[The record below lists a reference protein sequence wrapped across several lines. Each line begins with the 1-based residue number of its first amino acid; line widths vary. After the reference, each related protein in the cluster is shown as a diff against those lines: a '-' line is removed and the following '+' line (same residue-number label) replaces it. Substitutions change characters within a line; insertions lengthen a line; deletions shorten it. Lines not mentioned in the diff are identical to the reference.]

1 MSLIL
6 LSLLLLFVLLW
17 RVLGAAWRLWSL
29 LPQRNAD
36 FGLVEGDTGGRP

>member
-6 LSLLLLFVLLW
+6 VVLLLL
-17 RVLGAAWRLWSL
+17 VLGGRVAHAAWRLWSA
-29 LPQRNAD
+29 LPRRNAD

>member
-6 LSLLLLFVLLW
+6 VVLLLFVVG
-17 RVLGAAWRLWSL
+17 RAARAAWRLWSA
-29 LPQRNAD
+29 LPRRNAD

>member
-6 LSLLLLFVLLW
+6 ILLLLYIVG
-17 RVLGAAWRLWSL
+17 RVARAAWRLWSA
-29 LPQRNAD
+29 LPSRNAD

>member
-6 LSLLLLFVLLW
+6 LSLLLLVLLG
-17 RVLGAAWRLWSL
+17 RALRAAWRLWSL
-29 LPQRNAD
+29 LPQRNTD